1 MKLYDIFRE
10 AANGQYCNFEHFIC
24 CLYSRDA
31 NRVNCCDNMEECTL
45 NFKAVIYELVPTF
58 ILAFLAVVMVSL
70 YTNTGKKIADLAVIF
85 V

>member
-1 MKLYDIFRE
+1 
-10 AANGQYCNFEHFIC
+10 
-24 CLYSRDA
+24 
-31 NRVNCCDNMEECTL
+31 MEECTL